1 MDAKNLIASR
11 VAQELKDGDVV
22 NLGIGLPTLIP
33 NFLPEGVHI
42 TLQSE
47 NGFLGLG
54 PLVGEA
60 LPNLVNAGGK
70 PCGMVPGTAFFDS
83 AMSFAIIRGGHVD
96 VTVLGGLQVD
106 QEGNL
111 ANWMV
116 PGKMVPGMGGAMD
129 LVAGAKRVIIA
140 MEHTAK
146 GAPKIL
152 KKCNLPLTAVK
163 EVDMIVTEL
172 AVMTCD
178 ASGLTLTELAPGVTL
193 EQVQAATADLVLSC
207 PANAA
212 LDKFSV
218 NHHPFRGKSLHF
230 RQRHGKQIMG
240 PHHHIGDFAF
250 LQRSF
255 DFLLKSCISRPHR
268 VHPQCLTDRKLF
280 CRIGG
285 ISAVGRSPYCANKCP
300 LWFQQDRCRHI
311 AAKSH
316 GNPHVQH
323 CL

>member
-1 MDAKNLIASR
+1 MDAINLIASR

-129 LVAGAKRVIIA
+129 LVTGAKHVIVA
-140 MEHTAK
+140 MEHATK
-146 GAPKIL
+146 DGGAKIL
-152 KKCNLPLTAVK
+152 KRCDLPLTAAGKVSA
-163 EVDMIVTEL
+163 IATEL
-172 AVMTCD
+172 AFFRFIDGKLV
-178 ASGLTLTELAPGVTL
+178 LTETAPGV
-193 EQVQAATADLVLSC
+193 S
-207 PANAA
+207 
-212 LDKFSV
+212 LDEIVAKTEAEFIVS
-218 NHHPFRGKSLHF
+218 
-230 RQRHGKQIMG
+230 
-240 PHHHIGDFAF
+240 
-250 LQRSF
+250 
-255 DFLLKSCISRPHR
+255 
-268 VHPQCLTDRKLF
+268 PQCKEMQLPGK
-280 CRIGG
+280 
-285 ISAVGRSPYCANKCP
+285 GR
-300 LWFQQDRCRHI
+300 
-311 AAKSH
+311 
-316 GNPHVQH
+316 
-323 CL
+323 